1 MRLDENLTKFY
12 NSLYLMLVNVL
23 RSAMTNIG
31 HARVAK
37 PLGSTFPYKTCNKYD
52 KIQIQYVR
60 DRRCDD
66 GRDSA
71 DIVFCV
77 CVKGGKSSCEGKG
90 LVIET

>member
-1 MRLDENLTKFY
+1 
-12 NSLYLMLVNVL
+12 MLVNVL

-90 LVIET
+90 LVIETWSGMIQN